1 MQITDKASSEAVSIT
16 LYPCSDRKPTE
27 HVLNTSGLHSKQAI
41 MTVSRYM
48 LSERCSY
55 PRSEGSLSL
64 SIAFAYHSESVT
76 APVYIISLNRAY
88 FTEPETTIK

>member
-1 MQITDKASSEAVSIT
+1 MQITGKPSSKAVGIA
-16 LYPCSDRKPTE
+16 LYPCSDSEPTA

-41 MTVSRYM
+41 MTVSRYV
-48 LSERCSY
+48 LSEKCSY

-64 SIAFAYHSESVT
+64 SIAFDYHPESVT

-88 FTEPETTIK
+88 FTEPEPTIE